1 MKTTG
6 LLLLGMFI
14 AMPVAAQEAE
24 DAAAYEDAA
33 AAYADGASA
42 DAASEDAYAD
52 STAADDAAAFEGSG
66 SAPADDAA
74 AFEDSGSAPADDAAA
89 FEDSGSAPADDAAA
103 FEDSGSAPADDA
115 AAFADSGS
123 GDTSAAD
130 FADTGSADES
140 ADGADSAPA
149 EDYDPAA
156 AFANDSTESYSAPPQ
171 ATPGAAAYG
180 AEPYAA
186 DSGSDAYGSDDGYG
200 DSASEASSEP
210 ERDPIRLYAGADYA
224 WLTASLSSDQLKAK
238 FGGDEFDSRFYRAR
252 FGTRLFGKIGVEGQF
267 GFSDTD
273 DTEPGDVEVSEY
285 VGVFIVPTGVIF
297 DLIEVAAP
305 IGYSVTELSGRGA
318 SHKFDG
324 FSFGLNFEIPL
335 LIDVENFPD
344 IRIGGGG
351 TVYQAE
357 REARVYGY
365 HAGIR
370 FDFNI

>member
-103 FEDSGSAPADDA
+103 F
-115 AAFADSGS
+115 ADSGS

-130 FADTGSADES
+130 FADPGSADES